1 MKQTSDLAKALEVI
15 LKNSSLEN
23 ANGNGSH
30 RNGYASQPIVVYGEE
45 ASPEGDLHLR
55 DYWRTIRKRLWLIIG
70 LAVIVSTI
78 AAIRQADQPDIF
90 QARSRVQ
97 VDTETYSPAL
107 GASKGSSYYVDNS
120 YMDPEYFNTEVQ
132 IVTSPTLLRR
142 VAKTLDL
149 EHNRTFLDARVENRS
164 TWQSLLRMVGF
175 RPQVKDPIKSPT
187 RILKEGTRIPTS
199 VDFSAEDPG
208 EIERLAPYV
217 DALAGMID
225 VSQVKK
231 TRLIDIRASHTD
243 PAVAT
248 KVVNTTADAFSLWNL
263 EMKTKTNTVAG
274 AYMQKRIAELQSQ
287 IRNGEEQLVNY
298 AQSHEILSLDA
309 SQNTVVERL
318 AGLNKELLVAENE
331 RNLAE
336 AAYRTTRMMPGAAEA
351 NAEVSDKQIA
361 EFKSKLADLKQKRS
375 QLLLTDTD
383 ESPEVRDVAQQ
394 ISVIEQQ
401 LEETRGS
408 AKTTLTVNLESNYRK
423 ALARE
428 KTLRES
434 FTKQRAETVA
444 QNQAAINYNILKQE
458 IETNKGLLEGLMQR
472 SKENDVSMAGTPNNI
487 HVVDYGAI
495 PAGPIGPRRS
505 QAVMFALVLALA
517 FGVALSL
524 FLEYLDDTIKSPN
537 DIESGLRLPALAVIP
552 LAGKLGKR
560 LSPITSVLHRGNGN
574 GRGPELLINLD
585 GPSQQTEAY
594 KHLRTSLLLSTPGR
608 APKTLLVTSSVPAE
622 GKTTTVVNTAT
633 VLAQTGAKVLVID
646 ADMRRPRLHHVFGL
660 SNTAGLSAILSSE
673 ITEAETL
680 AKINQYQDT
689 NIYLLSSGAIP
700 PNPAELLG
708 SAQMKGLLDLA
719 GDFFQYIVIDSPPI
733 ASFTDG
739 VLISS
744 LVDGVL
750 LVVQGGKTSRQVVK
764 RTRQMLQEIGA
775 KIIGVVLNKAEIH
788 SSDYYYY
795 HYDYKPDYPK
805 TIPNGHSKNGLS
817 KHDPITVSLL
827 TNEKA
832 VVADQSSLSAS

>member
-15 LKNSSLEN
+15 LKSSAPEH

-45 ASPEGDLHLR
+45 ASPEGELHLR
-55 DYWRTIRKRLWLIIG
+55 DYWRTIRKRLWLIAG
-70 LAVIVSTI
+70 LAIIVSTI
-78 AAIRQADQPDIF
+78 AAMRQANQPDIY

-107 GASKGSSYYVDNS
+107 GASKGSSFYVDNS
-120 YMDPEYFNTEVQ
+120 YMDPEYFNTQVQ

-149 EHNRTFLDARVENRS
+149 ENNRTFLDPRIENRS
-164 TWQSLLRMVGF
+164 TWQSMLHMVGF
-175 RPQVKDPIKSPT
+175 RQPIKEQPKSPN
-187 RILKEGTRIPTS
+187 RILKEGATKIPTS
-199 VDFSAEDPG
+199 IDFSAEDPG

-217 DALAGMID
+217 DTLAGMLD

-248 KVVNTTADAFSLWNL
+248 KVVNSTADAFALWNL
-263 EMKTKTNTVAG
+263 EMKTKTNSVAG

-309 SQNTVVERL
+309 SQNMVVERL

-336 AAYRTTRMMPGAAEA
+336 AAYRTTRLMPGAAEA

-361 EFKSKLADLKQKRS
+361 DFKSKLAELKQKRS

-383 ESPEVRDVAQQ
+383 ESPEVKDVAQQ
-394 ISVIEQQ
+394 IAVLEQQ
-401 LEETRGS
+401 LQETRGS

-423 ALARE
+423 SLARE

-434 FTKQRAETVA
+434 FTKQRSETVA

-458 IETNKGLLEGLMQR
+458 IETNKGLLDGLMQR

-495 PAGPIGPRRS
+495 PPGPIGPRRS

-524 FLEYLDDTIKSPN
+524 FLEYLDDTIKTPN

-552 LAGKLGKR
+552 IAGRLGR
-560 LSPITSVLHRGNGN
+560 RMSPITSVLHRGNGN
-574 GRGPELLINLD
+574 SRGPELLINAD

-622 GKTTTVVNTAT
+622 GKTTTVVNTAS

-646 ADMRRPRLHHVFGL
+646 ADMRRPRLHKVFGL
-660 SNTAGLSAILSSE
+660 NNTAGLSAILSSE

-708 SAQMKGLLDLA
+708 STQMKGLLDLA

-750 LVVQGGKTSRQVVK
+750 LVVHGGKTSRQVVK

-788 SSDYYYY
+788 ASDYYYY
-795 HYDYKPDYPK
+795 HYDYKPDFPK
-805 TIPNGHSKNGLS
+805 PLSNGHSK
-817 KHDPITVSLL
+817 HEPIPVAMLA
-827 TNEKA
+827 NEKA
-832 VVADQSSLSAS
+832 AAADRSSLNAS

>member
-1 MKQTSDLAKALEVI
+1 MKETSELTKALEVI
-15 LKNSSLEN
+15 LRNSLPE
-23 ANGNGSH
+23 NGNGHIS
-30 RNGYASQPIVVYGEE
+30 RNGYATQPIVAYGEE
-45 ASPEGDLHLR
+45 ASPEGELHLR
-55 DYWRTIRKRLWLIIG
+55 DYWRTIRKRLWLIIA
-70 LAVIVSTI
+70 LALI
-78 AAIRQADQPDIF
+78 ASSISAYKQAAQPDIY

-97 VDTETYSPAL
+97 VDSQSHSPAM
-107 GASKGSSYYVDNS
+107 GASNKSSFYVDNS
-120 YMDPEYFNTEVQ
+120 YMDPEYFNTQVQ

-149 EHNRTFLDARVENRS
+149 EHNKSFLDQRVENRS

-175 RPQVKDPIKSPT
+175 RTQTKEAPKSESRT
-187 RILKEGTRIPTS
+187 LKEGANSIPST
-199 VDFSAEDPG
+199 VVFNAEDPG

-217 DALAGMID
+217 DMLSGMVD

-263 EMKTKTNTVAG
+263 EMKTKTNTIAG

-298 AQSHEILSLDA
+298 AQNHEILSLDA

-318 AGLNKELLVAENE
+318 TGLNRELLVAENE

-336 AAYRTTRMMPGAAEA
+336 AAYRTTRLMPGAAEA

-361 EFKSKLADLKQKRS
+361 EFKSRLADLNQKKS

-383 ESPEVRDVAQQ
+383 ESPEVKDVTQQ
-394 ISVIEQQ
+394 IAVLEQQ
-401 LEETRGS
+401 LADTRGS
-408 AKTTLTVNLESNYRK
+408 AKNVLTVNLESNYRK

-428 KTLRES
+428 QTLRDS
-434 FTKQRAETVA
+434 FNKQRAETVA

-458 IETNKGLLEGLMQR
+458 IETNKGLLDGLMQR

-495 PAGPIGPRRS
+495 PGGPIGPRRM
-505 QAVMFALVLALA
+505 QGVMFALVLSLA
-517 FGVALSL
+517 FGVGLAL
-524 FLEYLDDTIKSPN
+524 FLEYLDDTVKTPN
-537 DIESGLRLPALAVIP
+537 DVESGLRLPALAIIP
-552 LAGKLGKR
+552 IAGNVAKR
-560 LSPITSVLHRGNGN
+560 LSPFTKMLGKGNGP
-574 GRGPELLINLD
+574 GVGSELLINTD
-585 GPSQQTEAY
+585 GPSQHAEAY

-608 APKTLLVTSSVPAE
+608 SPKTLLVTSSVPAE

-646 ADMRRPRLHHVFGL
+646 ADMRRPRLHTVFGMN
-660 SNTAGLSAILSSE
+660 NTEGLSAILSSE

-680 AKINQYQDT
+680 AKINQYNDT

-708 SAQMKGLLDLA
+708 SDQMKALLELA
-719 GDFFQYIVIDSPPI
+719 GDFFHYIVIDSPPV

-744 LVDGVL
+744 LVDGVI
-750 LVVQGGKTSRQVVK
+750 LVVHGGKTSRQVVK

-775 KIIGVVLNKAEIH
+775 KIIGVVLNKADVR
-788 SSDYYYY
+788 SGDYYFYN
-795 HYDYKPDYPK
+795 YDYKGYYSGDESDAPHRE
-805 TIPNGHSKNGLS
+805 TILARVTK
-817 KHDPITVSLL
+817 
-827 TNEKA
+827 
-832 VVADQSSLSAS
+832 